1 MHDFIRSRTNNPI
14 QIPDMSGLD
23 SSNGNRTETHE
34 QSAIRLL
41 SLLADAGAPVSS
53 DETWLLVD
61 IAAMAELAAGGFIS
75 AGDIVRDGTGRVCA
89 IVCMEITPHG
99 RAYLAG
105 LKRQAEAQ
113 TSVGFI
119 KEHRFAFYKWFFGI
133 VGTIIAGLIL
143 WFITHQ

>member
-1 MHDFIRSRTNNPI
+1 
-14 QIPDMSGLD
+14 MSGLD
-23 SSNGNRTETHE
+23 SSNGNRAETHE
-34 QSAIRLL
+34 QRAIRLL

-61 IAAMAELAAGGFIS
+61 IAAMAEFAAGGFIS
-75 AGDIVRDGTGRVCA
+75 AGDIVRDRTGGVCA
-89 IVCMEITPHG
+89 IVRMEITAPG

-105 LKRQAEAQ
+105 LKRQAEVQ

-133 VGTIIAGLIL
+133 VATIIAGLIL